1 MGIPSYFAHIVKR
14 YRQIIKLRTAIGPVD
29 NLYLDSN
36 SLIYDVVN
44 TLKNDMSPA
53 DINDFICTAVNEK
66 IDHLL
71 SLIKPTKRLF
81 ITFDGVAPLAKMEQQ
96 RRRRFM
102 TAYDNDKSSAA
113 IFNTACI
120 TPGTVFME
128 QLRIS
133 VHSHFK
139 RTDIQILISAADEVG
154 EGEHKIFSL
163 MRKEPLYHETTVTV
177 VYGLDAD
184 LIMLG
189 LLHNPVYLFR
199 ETPEFIKT
207 LDRSLL
213 ANELYVLDLPEL
225 ALRLN
230 MANTVQPMQP
240 VQYLNDY
247 IFMCFFLGN
256 DFLPHFPALNI
267 RTNGIDRLLQTYTK
281 CNSLPLIN
289 LASRQIIWKNVR
301 LLVEDLAKNEHD
313 YILVEMKKR
322 AEQQLQQQKFSRK
335 KEEEIDPL
343 KERAIELYINPSE
356 AGWEARYYSSLFGV
370 RIDDERRKEI
380 SVNYLEGLEWTWKY
394 YTTGCPDWRWKYKY
408 AYPPLLAD
416 LIKFTPYFDVAFFNA
431 KNLLTNP
438 VKPLVQLA
446 YVLPRPFLN
455 LLPSQTLKTRL
466 LADKTFSSYYPEES
480 STTFLWAF
488 CRYFWEAHVIV
499 QEPDLLALEK
509 LVNEIY

>member
-1 MGIPSYFAHIVKR
+1 
-14 YRQIIKLRTAIGPVD
+14 
-29 NLYLDSN
+29 
-36 SLIYDVVN
+36 VN
-44 TLKNDMSPA
+44 TLKEDSTISNA
-53 DINDFICTAVNEK
+53 AICTAVNEK
-66 IDHLL
+66 IDHYL

-96 RRRRFM
+96 RKRRFM
-102 TAYDNDKSSAA
+102 TAYNISSSSSGQDNNT
-113 IFNTACI
+113 FNTACI

-128 QLRIS
+128 ELRIS
-133 VHSHFK
+133 VHSHFTRREVYK
-139 RTDIQILISAADEVG
+139 DLTVIISAADQVG

-163 MRKEPLYHETTVTV
+163 MRAEPLYHETTVTV

-199 ETPEFIKT
+199 ETPEFIKH

-230 MANTVQPMQP
+230 MANTVQPA
-240 VQYLNDY
+240 QYLHDY
-247 IFMCFFLGN
+247 IFICFLLGN

-289 LASRQIIWKNVR
+289 LASKQINWKNVR
-301 LLVEDLAKNEHD
+301 LFLTDLAKNEHE

-322 AEQQLQQQKFSRK
+322 AEQQQQQQKFSRK
-335 KEEEIDPL
+335 KEEDVDIDPL

-356 AGWEARYYSSLFGV
+356 AGWEARYYSSLFGI

-416 LIKFTPYFDVAFFNA
+416 LIKFTPYFDVAFFDA
-431 KNLLTNP
+431 KNMLAKP

-466 LADKTFSSYYPEES
+466 LTDKTFSNYYKEEPS
-480 STTFLWAF
+480 TFLWAF

-499 QEPDLLALEK
+499 QEPDLLALETV
-509 LVNEIY
+509 VNETTAN